1 MRLWI
6 ARFFLTHAVLM
17 HILGAFATETLPPKS
32 VATGTIVSEKVVS
45 EKVATKAV
53 PKKATDI
60 SAQLILQD
68 SSSGLTLEL
77 YVPLM
82 ALLGE
87 LDDAGKVMEKLQ
99 HPDKLWMLPKSAQC
113 TAAETVIQS
122 DRLAQLLERQSV
134 ASRQRE
140 NSTRPL
146 GSLPREL
153 ASPEIKDND
162 VKATFVY
169 RCVKPELLKGMH
181 INVMQVFPAIGH
193 VEIQMRASKV
203 QSGYQSIGQVR
214 LASPG
219 TRLDW

>member
-1 MRLWI
+1 MRFWI
-6 ARFFLTHAVLM
+6 AGFFLTHAVLM
-17 HILGAFATETLPPKS
+17 HMVSAFATETLPPKS
-32 VATGTIVSEKVVS
+32 VATETLLSEKVVS
-45 EKVATKAV
+45 EKTV
-53 PKKATDI
+53 PKKAAEI
-60 SAQLILQD
+60 SARLILQN
-68 SSSGLTLEL
+68 SSDGLTLEL
-77 YVPLM
+77 YAPLM

-87 LDDAGKVMEKLQ
+87 LDDAGKVMDKLQ
-99 HPDKLWMLPKSAQC
+99 HPDQLWTLPKSAEC

-122 DRLAQLLERQSV
+122 ERLAKLLERQSV

-140 NSTRPL
+140 NITRPL

-193 VEIQMRASKV
+193 VDIQMRTSKV
-203 QSGYQSIGQVR
+203 QSGGQTIGQVR